1 MDKEKA
7 ILFLEKYNYD
17 FSENNKG
24 IIVKLDF
31 SLHIEINFDNNK
43 VFIKD
48 KLVSWNFLTG
58 LVEMSLK
65 NAYISIFAGLILVTV
80 MTLISNQIN
89 GVFYF
94 TPFFFLYITWIL
106 IFSCFYLVKSE
117 GFKTKLINYLK

>member
-17 FSENNKG
+17 FSEDNKV

-43 VFIKD
+43 LFIKD
-48 KLVSWNFLTG
+48 KLVGWNFLTG
-58 LVEMSLK
+58 MMEMSLK
-65 NAYISIFAGLILVTV
+65 SAYIYIFVGLILITV

-89 GVFYF
+89 GNFF
-94 TPFFFLYITWIL
+94 FAPFFFCYITWIL
-106 IFSCFYLVKSE
+106 IFSCFYVVKSE
-117 GFKTKLINYLK
+117 GFKTKLINHLN